1 MNFFPDAFRKENKV
15 KFGLYHS
22 LFEWFHPLYLEVKKK
37 KTFSTRTVSNLFKD
51 KSNNFTTRNFVVDK
65 MGPELMEI
73 INKYHPQVL
82 WSDGDWEVKEK
93 QTTEGKLEKSKIITI
108 DNWLDFVS
116 VMSGSG

>member
-1 MNFFPDAFRKENKV
+1 MVPSTIFGGKE
-15 KFGLYHS
+15 
-22 LFEWFHPLYLEVKKK
+22 K

-82 WSDGDWEVKEK
+82 PEILLSHKRIKV
-93 QTTEGKLEKSKIITI
+93 L
-108 DNWLDFVS
+108 
-116 VMSGSG
+116 